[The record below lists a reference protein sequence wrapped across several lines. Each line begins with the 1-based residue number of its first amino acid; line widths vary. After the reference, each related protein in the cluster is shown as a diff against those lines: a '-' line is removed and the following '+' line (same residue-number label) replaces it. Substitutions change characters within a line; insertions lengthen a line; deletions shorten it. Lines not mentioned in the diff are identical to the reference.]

1 MPTGHDAA
9 RLHPAASDVRTRC
22 SSHARRVQPRCR
34 PDRKWSPCDVKR
46 ALPETDIVPCAELV
60 TGLDQPADTDEPMLL
75 VQPDARLVGQGNHPN
90 GAGEALGAQ
99 AGQQL
104 GVQGVAHPTTLP
116 RGIDVD
122 RGLCGPLVGG
132 PIVPWRRVCHADN
145 AVIGGYQPGEL
156 RVQSSPDVAPFI
168 DGLWFGPEVDERVF
182 DVVVDDLADLGQVI
196 LGGGPDRSPDRS
208 LTKPHVAR
216 PRYPSMS
223 FSSINRARSSPSGE
237 VSFCTSEGDADGFL
251 CLTCQSTALRSSG
264 LPRPS
269 SSSPLRTSWRA
280 SLIPHTVVVRRVSR

>member
-22 SSHARRVQPRCR
+22 SGHARRVQPRCR

-60 TGLDQPADTDEPMLL
+60 TGLDQPADTDEPMPL

-90 GAGEALGAQ
+90 GAVEALAAQ
-99 AGQQL
+99 AGPKL
-104 GVQGVAHPTTLP
+104 GVQGVAPPTTLP

-196 LGGGPDRSPDRS
+196 LGGGPDPQPRS
-208 LTKPHVAR
+208 LAHETSR
-216 PRYPSMS
+216 
-223 FSSINRARSSPSGE
+223 RSTAIPLDVFLFDGSCEEFTLSGE
-237 VSFCTSEGDADGFL
+237 R
-251 CLTCQSTALRSSG
+251 Q
-264 LPRPS
+264 PRREHP
-269 SSSPLRTSWRA
+269 PLG
-280 SLIPHTVVVRRVSR
+280 IVVVLDVRVRDLVDRMVQRSFPGDESCIAL